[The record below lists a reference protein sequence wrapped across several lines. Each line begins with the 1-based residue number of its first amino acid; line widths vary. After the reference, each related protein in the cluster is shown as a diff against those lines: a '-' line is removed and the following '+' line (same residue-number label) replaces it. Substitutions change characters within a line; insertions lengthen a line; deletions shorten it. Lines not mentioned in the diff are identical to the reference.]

1 MPMNKVS
8 CDYNGIRNALESIR
22 NGGIV
27 IFPTDT
33 VYGIGCDPYNQN
45 AIEKLYQIKKR
56 SKTKS
61 FPVLGYSKKDL
72 ERIVKFDRISS
83 RIVKK
88 LWPGQLTL
96 ILPIKDKKLKKS
108 MNLTDKIA
116 VRIPN
121 NKCVLSILKECKLL
135 VGTSANISTKDSFVE
150 PNECASS
157 VTGYDVFVNGGKIKS
172 LGESTII
179 EIVNKEIKIVR
190 QGVISE
196 EELFSLV

>member
-1 MPMNKVS
+1 MNKVS

-45 AIEKLYQIKKR
+45 AIDKLYQIKKR

-72 ERIVKFDRISS
+72 ERIVKFDEISS
-83 RIVKK
+83 KIVKK

-108 MNLTDKIA
+108 MK
-116 VRIPN
+116 
-121 NKCVLSILKECKLL
+121 
-135 VGTSANISTKDSFVE
+135 
-150 PNECASS
+150 
-157 VTGYDVFVNGGKIKS
+157 
-172 LGESTII
+172 
-179 EIVNKEIKIVR
+179 
-190 QGVISE
+190 
-196 EELFSLV
+196 